1 MSFDSKIKA
10 KTLVAIPVFNE
21 REFIDPLLRAVRRYS
36 ANILVVDDGSADGTS
51 QALRKHKYLYSIT
64 HQDNKGYGRSIID
77 AINFAHKNRFPW
89 LITLDCDYQHEP
101 SYIPDF
107 YAELQKDDADII
119 SGSRYLRPL
128 NSDPVPPPKDRVAI
142 NKKITSLLNRALGL
156 ELTDSFCGFKAFRTD
171 SVFKLAL
178 NEQGYGFP
186 LQLWIRAARA
196 SLKIREIPVPLI
208 YYDPRRNFAGCLKNP
223 KKRFNY
229 YMKIIQKELKMD
241 VCKNLEKTFN
251 P

>member
-1 MSFDSKIKA
+1 MNFDSRIPA
-10 KTLVAIPVFNE
+10 QTLVAVPVFNE
-21 REFIDPLLRAVRRYS
+21 LEYLDPLLRAVRKY
-36 ANILVVDDGSADGTS
+36 ADNILVVDDGSTDGTS
-51 QALRKHKYLYSIT
+51 RAMKKHKYLYTIN
-64 HQDNKGYGRSIID
+64 HPHNKGYGRSLID
-77 AINFAHKNRFPW
+77 AINFAHKSRFPW

-101 SYIPDF
+101 SYIPAF
-107 YAELQKDDADII
+107 YCELQKDDADII

-128 NSDPVPPPKDRVAI
+128 NRGSVTPPKDRVAI
-142 NKKITSLLNRALGL
+142 NKKITRLLNRSLGL
-156 ELTDSFCGFKAFRTD
+156 ELTDSFCGFKACRTE
-171 SVFKLAL
+171 SVFRLGL
-178 NEQGYGFP
+178 TEEGYGFP

-208 YYDPRRNFAGCLKNP
+208 YYDPQRNFAGCLKDP

-241 VCKNLEKTFN
+241 VGKKLAKTVN